1 MQDVGGGG
9 GRWMGEEET
18 QRERYFADVVKGIDT
33 SLTVMR
39 ISADDW
45 RLFGTLVH
53 GFLYVGWC
61 VTMVGISILMT
72 VGLKAHRDHRRSIR
86 DEGKRGARHMNSSSQ
101 ALRPANT
108 DGTVSHHQNN
118 RR

>member
-1 MQDVGGGG
+1 
-9 GRWMGEEET
+9 MGEEET

-33 SLTVMR
+33 SLIVMR

-45 RLFGTLVH
+45 RLFGTLMH